1 MSLQRF
7 QKKLVLLRY
16 KDNKL
21 WERYG
26 RKNPKPNINELVDDL
41 LGVHSHKNIIRWIS
55 DDDPHPIFDRKRWSM
70 NISKELGG
78 QVRTDL
84 LDDSVRSSKFGHE
97 LGLPRQACKYL
108 IDCVYAEKGHLFDSL
123 VYEKRHVETFINEIT
138 GLYKLYLFIPDRR
151 TFVPGALSVRYYL
164 PINSLPSKNK
174 GYRVR
179 CKCVILAKNEHKEG
193 DDQLVE
199 YDGYLSYE
207 TKTISFSF
215 ESRQL
220 EGERLKMF
228 LSFTNELISAST
240 MKYYFGGYCKSQS
253 LAGTAN
259 NFGPA
264 ALSKIYSN
272 RRSIRNGSNLKEVD
286 ADYNREKQFEDIVNS
301 PEDKGFIAEFL
312 KRHGWIL

>member
-7 QKKLVLLRY
+7 QKKLILLKY

-26 RKNPKPNINELVDDL
+26 QKNSDLKLSEMMDRLLGGNAYKNIN
-41 LGVHSHKNIIRWIS
+41 RWIS
-55 DDDPHPIFDRKRWSM
+55 EDDPQPIFPRKKWSLHV
-70 NISKELGG
+70 SRELGG
-78 QVRTDL
+78 AIRDDL
-84 LDDSVRSSKFGHE
+84 LDDSVRSSQFGHE

-108 IDCVYAEKGHLFDSL
+108 IDCHYAEKGHLLDSL
-123 VYEKRHVETFINEIT
+123 VYERKHVENLIGEIA
-138 GLYKLYLFIPDRR
+138 GLYKLYLFIPELRK
-151 TFVPGALSVRYYL
+151 FVPGALSVRYYL

-179 CKCVILAKNEHKEG
+179 CKSVILAKNEHKGGDEG
-193 DDQLVE
+193 LVE
-199 YDGYLSYE
+199 YDGSLSYE
-207 TKTISFSF
+207 PTTVSFSF

-220 EGERLKMF
+220 GGERLKMF
-228 LSFTNELISAST
+228 LSFKNEIVPASG
-240 MKYYFGGYCKSQS
+240 MKYYFGGYTKSQS

-264 ALSKIYSN
+264 ALSKIFDN
-272 RRSIRNGSNLKEVD
+272 PKPIRSTSNLKDVD
-286 ADYNREKQFEDIVNS
+286 ADYNREKRFEEIVNS
-301 PEDKGFIAEFL
+301 IEDEDFTAEFL